1 MKESKIDKKIKF
13 EFRVTTI
20 VLVLFI
26 TLGIVACVNNNTKI
40 TSSNKISDKEYL
52 NIKDINGDVHLQLI
66 IDKFEYEG
74 HEYIWFKRG
83 QGYHTSGSAIHNPN
97 CKYCKD

>member
-1 MKESKIDKKIKF
+1 MKKYFNICVI
-13 EFRVTTI
+13 T
-20 VLVLFI
+20 LVLFVL
-26 TLGIVACVNNNTKI
+26 TGCVEKNVKI
-40 TSSNKISDKEYL
+40 TSQTKTADTEYL
-52 NIKDINGDVHLQLI
+52 NLKNNGNDIRMQII

-83 QGYHTSGSAIHNPN
+83 QGDYTSGSAIHNPN

>member
-1 MKESKIDKKIKF
+1 MKKYFNICVI
-13 EFRVTTI
+13 T
-20 VLVLFI
+20 LVLFVLTGCI
-26 TLGIVACVNNNTKI
+26 EKNVKI
-40 TSSNKISDKEYL
+40 TSQTKTADTEYL
-52 NIKDINGDVHLQLI
+52 NLKNNGNDIRMQII

-83 QGYHTSGSAIHNPN
+83 QGDYTSGSAIHNPN

>member
-1 MKESKIDKKIKF
+1 MKKYFNIYLI
-13 EFRVTTI
+13 T
-20 VLVLFI
+20 LVLFVLI
-26 TLGIVACVNNNTKI
+26 GCADKNVKI
-40 TSSNKISDKEYL
+40 TSQTKTSASEYL
-52 NIKDINGDVHLQLI
+52 RLRNNIDDNGYIQII

-83 QGYHTSGSAIHNPN
+83 VGESTSGSAVHNPN

>member
-1 MKESKIDKKIKF
+1 MKKYFNICVI
-13 EFRVTTI
+13 T
-20 VLVLFI
+20 LVLFVL
-26 TLGIVACVNNNTKI
+26 TGCVEKNVKI
-40 TSSNKISDKEYL
+40 TSQTITADTEYL
-52 NIKDINGDVHLQLI
+52 NLKNNGNDIRMQII

-83 QGYHTSGSAIHNPN
+83 QGDYTSGSAIHNPN

>member
-1 MKESKIDKKIKF
+1 MKRYFNICVI
-13 EFRVTTI
+13 T
-20 VLVLFI
+20 LVLLVFTGCKENI
-26 TLGIVACVNNNTKI
+26 QI
-40 TSSNKISDKEYL
+40 TSQTKTSNTEYL
-52 NIKDINGDVHLQLI
+52 QLKDNNKELSNIRIE

-83 QGYHTSGSAIHNPN
+83 AGDYTSGSAIHNPN

>member
-1 MKESKIDKKIKF
+1 MKKYFNIC
-13 EFRVTTI
+13 V
-20 VLVLFI
+20 I
-26 TLGIVACVNNNTKI
+26 TLILFVFIGCADKNVKI
-40 TSSNKISDKEYL
+40 TSQTKTSDTEYL
-52 NIKDINGDVHLQLI
+52 NLKDISRDVNNIQII

-83 QGYHTSGSAIHNPN
+83 VGESTSGSAVHNPN